1 MPDTRAG
8 SYGHGMTPTIHH
20 RDGHHG
26 WNRDLE
32 PVLEVSSGDVIEVHT
47 IDAAGGQLD
56 ETSTVQDVVDLDQ
69 ERANPLTGP
78 VRVVGAQPGDVLAV
92 HILEL
97 HTSGWGW
104 TANIPGFGLLADEFP
119 DPHLIHTSY
128 DAGRLEFGDL
138 ATWRP
143 APFIGTIGVAPSE
156 PGTHPVIPP
165 RTVGGN
171 LDLKD
176 VGIDTTL
183 LLPVAVDGA
192 MLSLGDTHAL
202 QGDGEVCGTAVET
215 PLEVVLRVDVLDD
228 RSIDAP
234 HVVVPEPLAI
244 PHGPYHVTTGV
255 GPDLMSGARDATRAM
270 VAELDRRGVDP
281 RDGYLL
287 CSVFGNLR
295 IGEVVDAPNWV
306 VAMEFPLSVLS

>member
-1 MPDTRAG
+1 MR
-8 SYGHGMTPTIHH
+8 PTIHH

-26 WNRDLE
+26 WDRERE
-32 PVLEVSSGDVIEVHT
+32 PILEVSSGDVVEVHT

-56 ETSTVQDVVDLDQ
+56 ATSVASDVAQLDDAQ
-69 ERANPLTGP
+69 ANPLTGP
-78 VRVVGAQPGDVLAV
+78 IRVVGAQPGDVLAV

-97 HTSGWGW
+97 HASGWGW
-104 TANIPGFGLLADEFP
+104 TANIPGFGLLSDEFP
-119 DPHLIHTSY
+119 EPHLVHTRY
-128 DAGRLEFGDL
+128 AAGHLEFGDL
-138 ATWRP
+138 ASARP
-143 APFIGTIGVAPSE
+143 APFIGTIGVAPSK

-176 VGIDTTL
+176 VGTDTTL
-183 LLPVAVDGA
+183 LLPVAVEGA
-192 MLSLGDTHAL
+192 LLSLGDTHAL

-215 PLEVVLRVDVLDD
+215 PMEVVLRVDVLDD
-228 RSIDAP
+228 RTVGSP
-234 HVVVPEPLAI
+234 QVVVPEPLPI

-255 GPDLMSGARDATRAM
+255 GPDLMTCTRDATRAM
-270 VAELDRRGVDP
+270 IDELHRRGVDP
-281 RDGYLL
+281 LDAYLL

-306 VAMEFPLSVLS
+306 VAMEFPLAVLT